1 MINPKALDT
10 LPIKMTN
17 SVIVC
22 KLPAIIAGMSFW
34 PCVIIIIFVII
45 FIFIITTIFI
55 IIINDQLLQVCPSH
69 PLSLA
74 ASTVA
79 WLWGS

>member
-1 MINPKALDT
+1 
-10 LPIKMTN
+10 
-17 SVIVC
+17 
-22 KLPAIIAGMSFW
+22 MSLW

-45 FIFIITTIFI
+45 FIFIII
-55 IIINDQLLQVCPSH
+55 ISDQLLQVCPSH

-79 WLWGS
+79 WLWGSQEVAEHLS